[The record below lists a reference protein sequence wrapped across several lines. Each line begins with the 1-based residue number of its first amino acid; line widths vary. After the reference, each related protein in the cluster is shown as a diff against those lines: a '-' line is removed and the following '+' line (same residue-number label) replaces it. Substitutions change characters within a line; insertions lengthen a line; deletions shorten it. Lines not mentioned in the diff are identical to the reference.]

1 VESTGGSVFNIN
13 AIMSDDMDIGF
24 AQSDTQFYAMN
35 GQRPFKEK

>member
-13 AIMSDDMDIGF
+13 AIMSGDMDIGF